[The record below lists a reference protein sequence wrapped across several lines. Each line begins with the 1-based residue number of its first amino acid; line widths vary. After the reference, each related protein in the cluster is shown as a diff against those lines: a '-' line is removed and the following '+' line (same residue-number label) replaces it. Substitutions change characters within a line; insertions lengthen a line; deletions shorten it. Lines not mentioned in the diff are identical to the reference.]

1 MLTFVATVATV
12 SALVAGA
19 LPAIQI
25 AKLWRNRSAEGISTV
40 WVIGAL
46 TNSVVWNVYA
56 LLLGNMTLIL
66 PNALSL
72 AMNISMTVVVFAV
85 RHPKLAT
92 GAKQAIAHPIARFAE
107 AVVDDP
113 ELAAEFAALVEEQKF
128 ERLSAADTLVLRP
141 AELLLNSGL
150 SAA

>member
-40 WVIGAL
+40 WVVGAL

-56 LLLGNMTLIL
+56 LLLGNLTLIL

-72 AMNISMTVVVFAV
+72 AMNVAMTVVVFAV
-85 RHPKLAT
+85 RHPRVAT
-92 GAKQAIAHPIARFAE
+92 GAKRAIAHPIAHFAK

-113 ELAAEFAALVEEQKF
+113 ELAAEFAALVEEHES
-128 ERLSAADTLVLRP
+128 ERFSTADTLILRP
-141 AELLLNSGL
+141 ADLRLNP
-150 SAA
+150 A

>member
-1 MLTFVATVATV
+1 MLPFVATVATV
-12 SALVAGA
+12 SALLAGA

-25 AKLWRNRSAEGISTV
+25 SKLWRNRSADGISTV

-46 TNSVVWNVYA
+46 ANSIVWNVYA

-72 AMNISMTVVVFAV
+72 AMNVAMTAVVFAV
-85 RHPKLAT
+85 RHPKVAA
-92 GAKQAIAHPIARFAE
+92 GARSALAHPVAYFAK

-113 ELAAEFAALVEEQKF
+113 ELAAEFAALVEEHESERF
-128 ERLSAADTLVLRP
+128 AAADTLILRPGDLRLSAA
-141 AELLLNSGL
+141 
-150 SAA
+150 

>member
-72 AMNISMTVVVFAV
+72 AMNVSMTVVVFAV

-92 GAKQAIAHPIARFAE
+92 GAKQALAHPIAHFAK
-107 AVVDDP
+107 AVVEDP
-113 ELAAEFAALVEEQKF
+113 ELAAEFAALVEVHES
-128 ERLSAADTLVLRP
+128 ERFAAADTLILRP
-141 AELLLNSGL
+141 GDLRL
-150 SAA
+150 SPA

>member
-1 MLTFVATVATV
+1 MLPFVATVATV
-12 SALVAGA
+12 SALLAGA

-25 AKLWRNRSAEGISTV
+25 SKLWRNRSAEGISTV

-46 TNSVVWNVYA
+46 ANSVVWNVYA

-72 AMNISMTVVVFAV
+72 AMNTAMTAVVFAV
-85 RHPKLAT
+85 RHPRVAT
-92 GAKQAIAHPIARFAE
+92 GARCTLAHPVAHVAK
-107 AVVDDP
+107 AVADDP
-113 ELAAEFAALVEEQKF
+113 ELAAEFAALVEEHEL

-141 AELLLNSGL
+141 AELRLGV
-150 SAA
+150 A

>member
-56 LLLGNMTLIL
+56 LLLGSMTLIL

-72 AMNISMTVVVFAV
+72 AMNITMTTVVFTLRRSGEA
-85 RHPKLAT
+85 
-92 GAKQAIAHPIARFAE
+92 GAAHAIAHPVARFAR
-107 AVVDDP
+107 AVADDP
-113 ELAAEFAALVEEQKF
+113 NLAAEFEALVEEQRF
-128 ERLSAADTLVLRP
+128 ERFAAADTLILRP
-141 AELLLNSGL
+141 GDLRL
-150 SAA
+150 SPA

>member
-1 MLTFVATVATV
+1 MLTFVATVAMA

-72 AMNISMTVVVFAV
+72 AMNIAMTVVVFAV
-85 RHPKLAT
+85 RHPKVAT
-92 GAKQAIAHPIARFAE
+92 GAKQAIAHPIAHLAK

-113 ELAAEFAALVEEQKF
+113 ELAAEFTALVEEQKF
-128 ERLSAADTLVLRP
+128 ERFAAADTLILRP
-141 AELLLNSGL
+141 GDLRI

>member
-25 AKLWRNRSAEGISTV
+25 AKLWRNRSADGISTV

-72 AMNISMTVVVFAV
+72 AMNISMTIVVFAV
-85 RHPKLAT
+85 RHPRVAA
-92 GAKQAIAHPIARFAE
+92 GARQAIVHPVAHFAK

-113 ELAAEFAALVEEQKF
+113 KLAAEFAALVEVHESERF
-128 ERLSAADTLVLRP
+128 AAADTLILRPSELRLSAA
-141 AELLLNSGL
+141 
-150 SAA
+150 